1 VFGRDFACLK
11 SGKGLKMAK
20 GLYAKMRGWLRP
32 RSETKFTDYSESLD
46 EQGLISP
53 EPVDEG
59 GQEQPKQQQ
68 TNEVLVKKVQPVD
81 KSVSLEKLQGAFNKL
96 VDQLQGINENLAQQV
111 AQQKELTNRIDL
123 LPRLL
128 ESFPAMVAN
137 QKQVVDELVERLKG
151 SALKNEQFLE
161 AVEKIPREAEK
172 QTNTLLTIT
181 DHLSAAAESDAAM
194 TQGFNRFHQTLDKLS
209 KNTEGQKDS
218 ILQMKKTFSASDRY
232 LKYLVSKQNKRFVWV
247 FWTAIGVCV
256 FAIFAL
262 VVAVAV
268 ILQQ

>member
-1 VFGRDFACLK
+1 MTARQ
-11 SGKGLKMAK
+11 
-20 GLYAKMRGWLRP
+20 LYEKMRGWLRTQ
-32 RSETKFTDYSESLD
+32 SETRFENYDAPLD

-53 EPVDEG
+53 ELSDEDRP
-59 GQEQPKQQQ
+59 EQPQTQQ
-68 TNEVLVKKVQPVD
+68 NSEVLVKKVQPAE
-81 KSVSLEKLQGAFNKL
+81 KSGSLEKLQGAFNKL

-111 AQQKELTNRIDL
+111 AQQKELTSRIDL

-137 QKQVVDELVERLKG
+137 QKQTTDELIERLKG
-151 SALKNEQFLE
+151 SALKGEQFLD

-181 DHLSAAAESDAAM
+181 DHLSAAAESDVAM
-194 TQGFNRFHQTLDKLS
+194 TQSFNRFYESLEKLGR
-209 KNTEGQKDS
+209 NTEGQKDS

-247 FWTAIGVCV
+247 FWTAVGVCV

-268 ILQQ
+268 ILQ